1 MLLKKFIDNA
11 GFKIL
16 SMAQLSS
23 CEYSIIFYLLNCL
36 ASGLKQIIITDHELA
51 TNIGFPGA
59 DSIKALEQL
68 VEKNIVKIKFNEKR
82 LATANST
89 LSLSMQLDFENWQLD
104 THDLS
109 STEDAIVYP
118 FNRKGSDNLT
128 IIPDESDSQQKKHS
142 GSKSYH
148 DMYTGPGGEV
158 ASRQPWVKTRPR
170 RRR

>member
-68 VEKNIVKIKFNEKR
+68 VEKNLMVGNHEQELFHCHLEN
-82 LATANST
+82 
-89 LSLSMQLDFENWQLD
+89 LSN
-104 THDLS
+104 
-109 STEDAIVYP
+109 Y
-118 FNRKGSDNLT
+118 
-128 IIPDESDSQQKKHS
+128 
-142 GSKSYH
+142 
-148 DMYTGPGGEV
+148 
-158 ASRQPWVKTRPR
+158 
-170 RRR
+170 